1 MDISGELIN
10 NHIMVK
16 KSSDIGR
23 LNNKSHIG
31 TLLSGNVLQL
41 DLLEGVFLLDE
52 GKMRLF
58 QNKKQI
64 NFPQLLMLAAQQ
76 VPEFETKYLV
86 FKDLRNRGHAV
97 TLCNNDGPV
106 TFRKF
111 KQNNEN
117 VPSCIIAAF
126 SERDILDID
135 ATKQLIQQVTKKNS
149 SLWFALVDEEGDLTY
164 YDVSGIDLAGDN
176 SEQRYPKGTCIL
188 LKNRLI
194 LFDKK
199 LADQLLQKEFFGKP
213 FGEVLQL
220 SFVEALYLLERNVL
234 EIQTNDGKILSEAKC
249 IALMQKLQSDIEQ
262 RLMVFKDLKQRGLLV
277 KTGFKFGAHFR
288 AYTKQP
294 DKTHAEYL
302 IHVVEKGFT
311 SIWAEISRA
320 VRLAHSVNKEF
331 VFARIDSKTIDYI
344 RLGRLR
350 P

>member
-10 NHIMVK
+10 NHIRVK

-23 LNNKSHIG
+23 LYNKSHIG

-86 FKDLRNRGHAV
+86 FKDLRNRGHAI
-97 TLCNNDGPV
+97 TLSNNAAPV
-106 TFRKF
+106 MFRKF

-117 VPSCIIAAF
+117 APLCIIAAF

-135 ATKQLIQQVTKKNS
+135 ATKQLIQQVTKKNNA
-149 SLWFALVDEEGDLTY
+149 LWFALVDEEGDLTY

-234 EIQTNDGKILSEAKC
+234 EIQTNDGKNLSEAKC
-249 IALMQKLQSDIEQ
+249 INLMQKLQPDIEQ

-331 VFARIDSKTIDYI
+331 VFARIDGKSIDYI
-344 RLGRLR
+344 KLGRLR

>member
-23 LNNKSHIG
+23 LYNKSHIG

-149 SLWFALVDEEGDLTY
+149 ALWFALVDEEGDLTY

-176 SEQRYPKGTCIL
+176 SEQQYPKGTCIL

-220 SFVEALYLLERNVL
+220 SFVEALYLLERDVL
-234 EIQTNDGKILSEAKC
+234 QIQTNDGKILSEEKC
-249 IALMQKLQSDIEQ
+249 IALMQKFQPDIEQ

-344 RLGRLR
+344 KLGRLR